1 MSEGKNPTMN
11 RLSKYQLG
19 IVALVMLVVGAI
31 VGASVI
37 QAGRA
42 PEAAATAAAPAVRE
56 AATMPT
62 TFAPVVK
69 SVLPAVVNLSST
81 RIARTT
87 SMQGDPFDFF
97 RGFPNFSNPQ
107 KPQRQRAE
115 GSGVIVSADGYILT
129 NNHVVDG
136 ATEVTAFLS
145 DKRELKARV
154 IGTDAQSDIALLKV
168 DASSLPF
175 MKLGSSANVEVGD
188 IALAVG
194 NPFGIGQTVTMGIV
208 SAVGRGGLGIE
219 DYEDFIQTD
228 AAINPGNSGGA
239 LVDVKGELIGI
250 NTAILSESG
259 GYQGVGFAVPIDMA
273 RTIMT
278 QLKDRG
284 SVTRAYLGLQFQ
296 ELTSELAEAVGVKT
310 TRGALITDVVP
321 GGPAEAAGLRK
332 DDVVVSIN
340 GKDVDGRSL
349 RLMVSSMTPGSKV
362 ELGVMRD
369 NSKRSISVNLGTMP
383 AETQRAALRPRRP

>member
-1 MSEGKNPTMN
+1 MN
-11 RLSKYQLG
+11 RLSKFQLW
-19 IVALVMLVVGAI
+19 IVATVMLVVGAA

-69 SVLPAVVNLSST
+69 SVLPAVVNLWST
-81 RIARTT
+81 RLARTT

-97 RGFPNFSNPQ
+97 RGFSNPQ
-107 KPQRQRAE
+107 KPQRQHAQ
-115 GSGVIVSADGYILT
+115 GSGVIVSTDGYILT

-154 IGTDAQSDIALLKV
+154 IGTDAKADIALLKV
-168 DASSLPF
+168 EASSLPY
-175 MKLGSSANVEVGD
+175 MRLGNSANVEVGD

-259 GYQGVGFAVPIDMA
+259 GYQGVGFAVPVDMA
-273 RTIMT
+273 RQIMT

-296 ELTSELAEAVGVKT
+296 ELTSELANAVGVKT

-321 GGPAEAAGLRK
+321 DGPAEKAGLRK
-332 DDVVVSIN
+332 DDVIVSIN

-362 ELGVMRD
+362 DLGVIRD
-369 NSKRSISVNLGTMP
+369 NSQRSIAVNLGTMP
-383 AETQRAALRPRRP
+383 AEPQRAQLRPRRP